1 MIFPAPRRD
10 GRAVVLASL
19 LLAGACAR
27 PESPATAA
35 AAPDFAIPKPG
46 AAELSRFSV
55 PLAYDF
61 SSMLKVIEKVVPT
74 SFGSMDSVRMIGTD
88 ERRHYAFHAKRGRFT
103 AFAEGRELHLRATV
117 EYEAR
122 GYYKPFIGP
131 TISAGC
137 GGDDLR
143 PRITLELATPLTLT
157 RSWHLSSRAR
167 LVKLEPASALLR
179 DRCDVGILHKD
190 VTEQVVDA
198 ARSAISSN
206 LPAIDRKVG
215 EVSLE
220 SKFQEWWALLA
231 RPIQLTDGVWLMLG
245 PERLR
250 MGKVSG
256 RDRILTIPVTL
267 DARPRVVT
275 GSTAPAPPQ
284 ITLPP
289 LAQDTVSNGFH
300 VSLDGNVDYG
310 TASRALTAAFA
321 QKSLQQAGK
330 TIRVESV
337 SVAPAEKGQL
347 ALSLFFTGD
356 AAGTLRLVGTP
367 KYDAKRGELIVPD
380 LDYALAVNDKLIH
393 TYAWLRSEQLRESF
407 REKAHFPVASALER
421 GRALLLE
428 GLNRKIGDAVTLSA
442 TVDSVAVR
450 GLYVTL
456 DGLVV
461 RAEASGNAR
470 VAVAPR

>member
-1 MIFPAPRRD
+1 MFRPDPRRD
-10 GRAVVLASL
+10 GRAVALASL
-19 LLAGACAR
+19 LFASACAR
-27 PESPATAA
+27 PEAPATAN

-46 AAELSRFSV
+46 VAEVSRFSV
-55 PLAYDF
+55 PVAYDF
-61 SSMLKVIEKVVPT
+61 TSMLKVVEKAVPT
-74 SFGSMDSVRMIGTD
+74 TFGSMDSVRMIGTD
-88 ERRHYAFHAKRGRFT
+88 ERRHYAFRANRGRFT

-137 GGDDLR
+137 GGGDVR

-157 RSWHLSSRAR
+157 PNWHLASRAR
-167 LVKLEPASALLR
+167 LVKLEPASVLLR
-179 DRCDVGILHKD
+179 DRCDVGILHSD
-190 VTEQVVDA
+190 VTDQVVGA
-198 ARSAISSN
+198 AGSALKSN
-206 LPAIDRKVG
+206 MPAIDRKIG

-231 RPIQLTDGVWLMLG
+231 KPIQLTDGVWLLLG

-267 DARPRVVT
+267 DARPRIVT
-275 GSTAPAPPQ
+275 GAAAPVAPP
-284 ITLPP
+284 TPLPP
-289 LAQDTVSNGFH
+289 LAHDTVANGFH
-300 VSLDGNVDYG
+300 VALDGLVDYG
-310 TASRALTAAFA
+310 AASRALTSAFA
-321 QKSLQQAGK
+321 QKSMQQAGK

-337 SVAPAEKGQL
+337 SVSPAPKGQL
-347 ALSLFFTGD
+347 ALLLYFTGD
-356 AAGTLRLVGTP
+356 AAGSLRLVGTP
-367 KYDAKRGELIVPD
+367 TYDAKRAELVVRD
-380 LDYALAVNDKLIH
+380 LDYALDVNDKLIH
-393 TYAWLRSEQLRESF
+393 TYAWLRSDQLRQAF
-407 REKAHFPVASALER
+407 REKAHFPVGSALER

-450 GLYVTL
+450 SLYVTL

-461 RAEASGNAR
+461 RAEANGQAR
-470 VAVAPR
+470 VAVSPR